1 MKVLFTKTSKLFF
14 LAALALSLMVSTGC
28 NKDDNPKPPAK
39 KYGKIALLHAAFG
52 ADSVNLFIESKKVSS
67 KLIGYSDSL
76 NYVEIPAG
84 EPSIEIKGKDDKSIS
99 KKTIKIDENINYSL
113 FVANSTDGKTFET
126 IHVSDDLTAPKE
138 NKAKVRFVHLSPDVT
153 KLNLDTTGDA
163 KLFEN
168 IAYKSASPYKELDA
182 KKTTF
187 KIVDSE
193 SKTVL
198 GTISELDLVKGKI
211 YTIWVSG
218 LKETTDDKKEI
229 KANVFVNK

>member
-1 MKVLFTKTSKLFF
+1 MKVILTKTSKLFF
-14 LAALALSLMVSTGC
+14 LAALMLSLIANTGC
-28 NKDDNPKPPAK
+28 NKDDTPKPPVK

-52 ADSVNLFIESKKVSS
+52 ADSINFFIESKKVNS
-67 KLIGYSDSL
+67 KMIGYSDSL
-76 NYVEIPAG
+76 NYVEILAG
-84 EPSIEIKGKDDKSIS
+84 EPSIEIKGKDDKSLA
-99 KKTIKIDENINYSL
+99 KKSIKIDVNASYSL
-113 FVANSTDGKTFET
+113 LVTNSTDGKTFES
-126 IHVSDDLTAPKE
+126 IQVSDDLTAPKE

-153 KLNLDTTGDA
+153 KLNLDTTGEA
-163 KLFEN
+163 KVFEN

-193 SKTVL
+193 SKAVL

-218 LKETTDDKKEI
+218 LKETTDEKKEV
-229 KANVFVNK
+229 KANIFVNK